1 MKAITSVLDTGTRRH
16 GYDLELMLLKKPNEQ
31 LKLLDEYK
39 KH

>member
-1 MKAITSVLDTGTRRH
+1 MKAITSVLDTGTGT